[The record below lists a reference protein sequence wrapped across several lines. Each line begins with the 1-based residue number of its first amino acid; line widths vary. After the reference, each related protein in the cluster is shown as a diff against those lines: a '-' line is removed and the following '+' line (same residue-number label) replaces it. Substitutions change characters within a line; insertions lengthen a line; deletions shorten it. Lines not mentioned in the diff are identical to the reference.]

1 MNNIF
6 YEAQYEGLCRMH
18 SLNGYFGESKITPEE
33 FQTYI
38 NSYDNEYR
46 EKYNFDSSSGSFDI
60 VASDQKNIV
69 NFILKKHGIYSRY
82 YALNQIHGKNIQEHI
97 INILSGE
104 YFFTYNESHIW
115 GCRIYNEKWY
125 KVDSI
130 GGVQPMNINS
140 LTYEKNIGF
149 IIPVNIKSEFYR
161 NLGLIKSI
169 LCNNTSIDQIKS
181 YLIQK
186 NKEKLILDTLEIPI
200 NLCMD
205 ILDTN
210 LLFQESKKNTCEST
224 IKVIHDYTPIKKH
237 IDNYNKFLSKF
248 TRGNYNNIEL
258 ILEYLPNIIF
268 NLISLTYIV

>member
-6 YEAQYEGLCRMH
+6 YEAQCGGLCRMH

-38 NSYDNEYR
+38 NSYDDEYK
-46 EKYNFDSSSGSFDI
+46 EKYNFVSSCGSFDI

-82 YALNQIHGKNIQEHI
+82 YALNQIHGNNIQEHI

-115 GCRIYNEKWY
+115 GCRLYGGNWY

-149 IIPVNIKSEFYR
+149 IIPVNIKTEFYR

-210 LLFQESKKNTCEST
+210 LLYQESKKDTYEST
-224 IKVIHDYTPIKKH
+224 VRVTDEYTPIKKH
-237 IDNYNKFLSKF
+237 IDNYNKFLAKF
-248 TRGNYNNIEL
+248 TMGNYNNIEL

-268 NLISLTYIV
+268 NLISLSSL